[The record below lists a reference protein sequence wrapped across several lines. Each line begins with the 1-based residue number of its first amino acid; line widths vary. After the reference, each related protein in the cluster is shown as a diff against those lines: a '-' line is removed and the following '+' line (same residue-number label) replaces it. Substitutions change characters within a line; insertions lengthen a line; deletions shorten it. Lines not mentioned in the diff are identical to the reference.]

1 MCNLFDKCV
10 IVTGSSSGIGYSIA
24 KIMAREG
31 AHVAINCRQSIELAE
46 KVALEIQA
54 LGRNSIVVQADVT
67 DLQQVHSM
75 IDMVVNKWGHL
86 DVLVTNVG
94 HAYYHQI
101 DHLNPELWH
110 QTIEENLTSQM
121 YCIQAS
127 LPYMIKQG
135 YGRLIAI
142 SSISAQRGSPS
153 GDIGY
158 ASSKAAIIAM
168 IKTLAQKYASQR
180 ITFNAVLPGIIDAGL
195 TNNMSLERRKQL
207 IESIPMKRL
216 GKPDEI
222 GEVVAFLAS
231 DQASYITGQ
240 AIAVNGGLYM

>member
-1 MCNLFDKCV
+1 MCNLQDKCV
-10 IVTGSSSGIGYSIA
+10 IVTGSSHGIGYSIA
-24 KIMAREG
+24 KIIAREG
-31 AHVAINCRQSIELAE
+31 AHVAINCRQNVEEAE
-46 KVALEIQA
+46 KVALEIRA

-67 DLQQVHSM
+67 DLQQVRSM
-75 IDMVVNKWGHL
+75 TDTVVNKWGRV

-101 DHLNPELWH
+101 DRLNPELWH
-110 QTIEENLTSQM
+110 QSIEENLTSQM

-135 YGRLIAI
+135 RGRVIAI

-158 ASSKAAIIAM
+158 SASKAAIIAM
-168 IKTLAQKYASQR
+168 IKTLAQQYASQQ

-195 TNNMSLERRKQL
+195 TNSMPLERRELL
-207 IESIPMKRL
+207 IESIPMRRL

-222 GEVVAFLAS
+222 GEAVAFLAS